1 MSVGLA
7 LAGFLIGAAVSLVT
21 SFVLVARLERVG
33 ERLGLS
39 EALLGMVAA
48 LAADAPEITS
58 AFTAIAHHQQRIGA
72 GVVIGSNVFNLAAL
86 LGLGAIVAGRI
97 GLHRKVVVL
106 GGAVAMAIAAVCI
119 VVVLGVLSALTGL
132 ALAVAVL
139 ALYLVVLSHEW
150 LSGLLPPG
158 LVRWLQSAVS
168 EEEAEL
174 EAAIRPAR
182 GTWKDA
188 MIAAASLVV
197 VVVASAAMERSAS
210 VLGGRYAV
218 PEIVIGGLVLAAV
231 TSLPNAVAAVYL
243 ASRGRGAATLSTALN
258 SNTLNVVGGLLL
270 PGVMIGLGRP
280 SGQALLMT
288 AWYVGLTAV
297 VLAFA
302 YRDHGL
308 RRSVGC
314 LVIAA
319 YVVCIGSV
327 LVSGYGVPVSP
338 AMIAAA
344 AALIVIVGTGLAS
357 MRQRRSAPP

>member
-7 LAGFLIGAAVSLVT
+7 LAGFLGGAAVSLTT

-86 LGLGAIVAGRI
+86 LGLGAVVAGRI
-97 GLHRKVVVL
+97 GLHRKVVIL
-106 GGAVAMAIAAVCI
+106 GGAVAMAIAAVCLA
-119 VVVLGVLSALTGL
+119 VVLGALAAPAGL
-132 ALAVAVL
+132 ALALVVL
-139 ALYLVVLSHEW
+139 ALYLLVLSHGW
-150 LSGLLPPG
+150 LAGILPAR
-158 LVRWLQSAVS
+158 LVRWLQSAVA
-168 EEEAEL
+168 EEEVEL

-188 MIAAASLVV
+188 MIAAASLVL
-197 VVVASAAMERSAS
+197 VVAASVTMERSAS

-258 SNTLNVVGGLLL
+258 SNTLNVVAGLLL
-270 PGVMIGLGRP
+270 PGVVIGLGRP
-280 SGQALLMT
+280 SGQALLIT
-288 AWYVGLTAV
+288 AWYIGLTAA
-297 VLAFA
+297 VLALA
-302 YRDHGL
+302 YRDRGL
-308 RRSVGC
+308 RRRVGI

-319 YVVCIGSV
+319 YVVFTASV
-327 LVSGYGVPVSP
+327 LASGYGVAV
-338 AMIAAA
+338 
-344 AALIVIVGTGLAS
+344 TG
-357 MRQRRSAPP
+357 P